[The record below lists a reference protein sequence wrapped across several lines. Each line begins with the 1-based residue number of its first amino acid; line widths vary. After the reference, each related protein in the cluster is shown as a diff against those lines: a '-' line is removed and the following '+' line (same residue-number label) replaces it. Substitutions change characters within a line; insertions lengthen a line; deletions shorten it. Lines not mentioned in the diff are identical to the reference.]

1 MPAKDKT
8 KTIRFINCDNITEG
22 LKSLRF
28 EKFEEF
34 RVQRSVFRVKD
45 KKKIKHED

>member
-1 MPAKDKT
+1 MAVTDKT
-8 KTIRFINCDNITEG
+8 KTIRLIVCDNITDG